1 MADTY
6 KIAVASS
13 DGIVVNQHFG
23 HADSFYIY
31 QVTGDDARFTGEVRK
46 VEPVCHMGN
55 HDDGKLSSNMKQLSD
70 CKYLLVQKIGAEAA
84 SIAESLG
91 ISPYEI
97 PDIIDK
103 AINKLLSYEKVKS
116 LFTKG

>member
-31 QVTGDDARFTGEVRK
+31 KATDDKAEFTGEIRRA
-46 VEPVCHMGN
+46 EPVCRTGN
-55 HDDGKLSSNMKQLSD
+55 HDDGRLNENLRLLSD
-70 CKYLLVQKIGAEAA
+70 CNYLLVQKIGAEAA
-84 SIAESLG
+84 AAAERLG

-97 PDIIDK
+97 PDIIDIS
-103 AINKLLSYEKVKS
+103 INKLLSYEKVQN

>member
-23 HADSFYIY
+23 HSRSFYIY
-31 QVTGDDARFTGEVRK
+31 DVSGDTAAFTGEIRMLV
-46 VEPVCHMGN
+46 PVCQTGN
-55 HDDGKLSSNMKQLSD
+55 HDDDRLTENLRALSD
-70 CKYLLVQKIGAEAA
+70 CKYLLVQKIGTEAA
-84 SIAESLG
+84 ARAESLG

-97 PDIIDK
+97 PDIIGD
-103 AINKLLSYEKVKS
+103 AINKLVSYEKVQS
-116 LFTKG
+116 LFKKG